1 MKLSKIMQFSLA
13 FLIIFLMAGQLF
25 AFGNKEAPDVPP
37 ITSGTQYLSPDSNGV
52 QDTAIL
58 SFSVKV
64 YVKSDDGYV
73 PEYGLQIL
81 DSSGGVMK
89 EVVETEK
96 SDIGWFSSI
105 FRGYSEFTLDRS
117 ISWDGTNQNGDT
129 VSDGV
134 YSVKL
139 WVVDSSKNRK
149 DIDVDDF
156 VVDVRKPEA
165 IIVKPEELIF
175 SPNEDDFLDLFE
187 ISHTQA
193 TEEAL
198 WEASMLDESG
208 DIVKSFSFKN
218 GVPGEVSWDGTDNSN
233 QALSEGTYSY
243 ALSSTD
249 ESGNVSD
256 PILLDGIILDLTLT
270 SIGIVIDNPAISPDG
285 NGIKDSMIIYMDQAV
300 KEGIKSWEWQIRKDD
315 ATVYWNV
322 SGTGVVP
329 EEVLFDGTDSDGN
342 SMPEGNYSFISIV
355 TYENGNRPTSTEPFV
370 IDVSAPDISV
380 NITNPIF
387 SPNGDGIKDEVKI
400 KLKSNE
406 VVVWEGSILDSTG
419 KDIVSTSSDITTSL
433 IVWDGNNE
441 YGMKLPN
448 GNYALIATF
457 TDPAGNSTSI
467 NPSLLNLNRDPVDI
481 ALKTARGFSP
491 DNDGAS
497 DSLIVLVDSSLYDN
511 LESWSLDVL
520 DADGNIVRDI
530 QGFDILPPEITWDGT
545 VLNNDGK
552 VSVAVEGQY
561 KVRLSADYKKGDSI
575 VTISDSFVLDNTD
588 PEIYVD
594 ATSNP
599 FAVSSDDEV
608 EGEVYVTLKVI
619 DNTEI
624 NNWSMDVLNTKGDI
638 IRSYSGSGDPSGDI
652 TWNSAESN
660 GGTSISIDNPDFV
673 LRLTVID
680 LGGNESVF
688 EKDLPLDI
696 LLVIKDGKKY
706 LSVPNIIFGAYK
718 HTLFSAGAEQLKGNN
733 NSLDRVAAIY
743 QKYPAYGL
751 ILEGHALNI
760 YLEGPR
766 EDREEKILLP
776 LTARR
781 ASTVKDALVQRGILE
796 SKISTEAY
804 GGQFPVVSVTD
815 KTQWSKNRRVEFVMT
830 DPVE

>member
-608 EGEVYVTLKVI
+608 EGEVYVTL
-619 DNTEI
+619 
-624 NNWSMDVLNTKGDI
+624 
-638 IRSYSGSGDPSGDI
+638 
-652 TWNSAESN
+652 
-660 GGTSISIDNPDFV
+660 
-673 LRLTVID
+673 
-680 LGGNESVF
+680 
-688 EKDLPLDI
+688 
-696 LLVIKDGKKY
+696 
-706 LSVPNIIFGAYK
+706 
-718 HTLFSAGAEQLKGNN
+718 
-733 NSLDRVAAIY
+733 
-743 QKYPAYGL
+743 
-751 ILEGHALNI
+751 
-760 YLEGPR
+760 
-766 EDREEKILLP
+766 
-776 LTARR
+776 
-781 ASTVKDALVQRGILE
+781 
-796 SKISTEAY
+796 
-804 GGQFPVVSVTD
+804 
-815 KTQWSKNRRVEFVMT
+815 
-830 DPVE
+830 